1 MGKDTQYH
9 DKELLDEEGQMQ
21 LLVLS
26 EHSGRASKPSEMVTQ
41 WCVLRVT
48 RDRGLTKI
56 LSPSSSEPVLE
67 RYYIVVV
74 KFLLVR

>member
-41 WCVLRVT
+41 WC
-48 RDRGLTKI
+48 TKGYPRQRAHETSKPQ
-56 LSPSSSEPVLE
+56 L
-67 RYYIVVV
+67 
-74 KFLLVR
+74 F